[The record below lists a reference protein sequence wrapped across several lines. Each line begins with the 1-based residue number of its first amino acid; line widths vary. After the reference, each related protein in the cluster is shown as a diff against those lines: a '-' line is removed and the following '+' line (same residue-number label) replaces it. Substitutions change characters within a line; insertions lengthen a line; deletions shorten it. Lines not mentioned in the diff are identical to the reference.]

1 MGVAQSLDRLRVV
14 ANSDRIVAEFDLRK
28 GHADTHADSYLPN
41 SITSGRIVQQVWPS
55 LKECVQR
62 TTSSGQLELT
72 RVDQNRSR
80 GNTLDGAGMI
90 GQEPAKRTLK
100 ISDVKARLSSL
111 VNEVYRKETR
121 VLIEKAGIPV
131 AALVSIEDLER
142 LTRLDREWTAGTKAL
157 QEFSAAC
164 QDVPVAE
171 LEEQVARIIAEGR
184 ARDEAE
190 LERQPA

>member
-1 MGVAQSLDRLRVV
+1 
-14 ANSDRIVAEFDLRK
+14 
-28 GHADTHADSYLPN
+28 
-41 SITSGRIVQQVWPS
+41 
-55 LKECVQR
+55 
-62 TTSSGQLELT
+62 
-72 RVDQNRSR
+72 
-80 GNTLDGAGMI
+80 MI

-157 QEFSAAC
+157 QELSAAF